1 MLTDG
6 EKQQALEQEKFIA
19 DVLKIRRTPPRE
31 KKWWTIPAITT
42 TITAVLTVAVT
53 SLGTYYMQT
62 RLKSQEFALS
72 RQDLRLTQTRD
83 AMITVYELLATLLK
97 GTEDR
102 AKMAAGQY
110 DALPDSMFNRI
121 VQETNTIDDRWRR
134 ERETAEAG
142 VYLYFGDRP
151 ETVAEWVRTR
161 SQMQIYADCAEQAYG
176 TARRTNT
183 HVVNACNRERIA
195 AESSFAALRDAL
207 ISRYRARLGS

>member
-1 MLTDG
+1 MLTEG

-19 DVLKIRRTPPRE
+19 DILKIRRTPPRE

-53 SLGTYYMQT
+53 SLATYYMQT

-134 ERETAEAG
+134 ERRPPKQACTYTLAIVPRRLQSGSELEA
-142 VYLYFGDRP
+142 RCRSTP
-151 ETVAEWVRTR
+151 IARSKRT
-161 SQMQIYADCAEQAYG
+161 G
-176 TARRTNT
+176 
-183 HVVNACNRERIA
+183 
-195 AESSFAALRDAL
+195 LRDAQ
-207 ISRYRARLGS
+207 IPMS